1 MIVSKK
7 QRAKVRAR
15 RRSGGADMPKPPPR
29 NMPTVTASGM
39 KVNLKDP
46 MRFYL
51 DRQYDKLSEW
61 FGTVVQT
68 FFTRLGTE
76 LSAQNRRFVDHFAET
91 LLFFFTK
98 PDYVISQRFVRPFVF
113 SNPLIT
119 NLVAISRFGSTDPQI
134 EILLDQPNS
143 FVKILTLYSARNTVR
158 IDRGWLFQQDPELAS
173 LWYAHYYHAAIP
185 PRTRVLWEN
194 VREHQRHLDERFVI
208 DRNTGTAPTCL
219 ATYVDPRTERPVKEK
234 MNELIRRKFQ
244 GLVIRN
250 DPKRNRIAVMTD
262 RWHPRSSVYRA
273 FSAMLEALAGD
284 YEMTLVHLGEQRGDL
299 DTHLFRDVLHMQV
312 ALDGSMDLSPVA
324 KNDFQLVYFPDVG
337 MSVESKYL
345 SNLRIAPIQIMTY
358 GHPVSTWGAR
368 IDYVIAG
375 AEMEAIERAEEN
387 YSERLVVLPGAASL
401 VSIPSYQPARPAKTW
416 KEVVITCAWNSAKC
430 NYPMLCTL
438 REILQRATRH
448 VIFQFLP
455 EVGALEMGNFILFRK
470 DVEEILGADHAR
482 LLATSGDSYM
492 RAQEIGDFA
501 IDSYPFGSFT
511 SVADTLKVGKPI
523 VAWEGDMCYNL
534 AAARILRKVGLE
546 ELVAT
551 SQREYIEVVCR
562 LIEDEAYRNG
572 LSERIWDLDL
582 DGRINDRR
590 EPAHFRQAIDFL
602 IENHQALQ
610 QGAARKPILIG
621 P

>member
-1 MIVSKK
+1 
-7 QRAKVRAR
+7 
-15 RRSGGADMPKPPPR
+15 MPA
-29 NMPTVTASGM
+29 VTTSGM

-51 DRQYDKLSEW
+51 NRQYDKLSEW

-119 NLVAISRFGSTDPQI
+119 NLVAISRFGNTDPQI

-143 FVKILTLYSARNTVR
+143 FVKILTLYSARNTVKV
-158 IDRGWLFQQDPELAS
+158 DRDWLFQRDPELAS
-173 LWYAHYYHAAIP
+173 LWYAHYYHSAIP

-194 VREHQRHLDERFVI
+194 VRDHQRRLDDRFVI
-208 DRNTGTAPTCL
+208 DRNTGTAPTYL
-219 ATYVDPRTERPVKEK
+219 ATYVDPQTERPVKEK
-234 MNELIRRKFQ
+234 MNELIRRKFE

-250 DPKRNRIAVMTD
+250 NPKRSRIAVMTD
-262 RWHPRSSVYRA
+262 RWYPRSSVYRA

-284 YEMTLVHLGEQRGDL
+284 YEMTLVHLGKPCGDL

-312 ALDGSMDLSPVA
+312 APDGSMDFSPVA
-324 KNDFQLVYFPDVG
+324 ENDFQLVYFPHVG

-375 AEMEAIERAEEN
+375 AETEVLQRAPQN
-387 YSERLVVLPGAASL
+387 YSERLVVLPGAAATIA
-401 VSIPSYQPARPAKTW
+401 IPGYQPTRPEKTW
-416 KEVVITCAWNSAKC
+416 KEIVITCAWNSAKC
-430 NYPMLCTL
+430 NYPMLRTL
-438 REILQRATRH
+438 REILRRSKQH

-482 LLATSGDSYM
+482 LLATSGQSYM
-492 RAQEIGDFA
+492 RAQELGDFA
-501 IDSYPFGSFT
+501 IDSYPFGSAT
-511 SVADTLKVGKPI
+511 SIADALKVGKPVI
-523 VAWEGDMCYNL
+523 AWKGTLCYNL
-534 AAARILRKVGLE
+534 AAARILCKVGLE

-551 SQREYIEVVCR
+551 SEGEYIEVVCR
-562 LIEDEAYRNG
+562 LIEDETYRSS
-572 LSERIWDLDL
+572 LSGRIRNLDL
-582 DGRINDRR
+582 DGLINDRQ

-602 IENHQALQ
+602 IENHDALQ
-610 QGAARKPILIG
+610 CEPSRTPVLIG
-621 P
+621 Q